1 MAAAPPSASAAA
13 LGALHRTEFS
23 PEWWQTVFQ
32 QAGGGPATKAASDA
46 KRDLK
51 KRVTIMKAC
60 WRVDLIGDR
69 LLHVGSINA
78 DTADQAIN
86 EVAKLFRIEPAQRDK
101 LMATE
106 VQTRRERAL

>member
-1 MAAAPPSASAAA
+1 MVAESAQH
-13 LGALHRTEFS
+13 G
-23 PEWWQTVFQ
+23 V
-32 QAGGGPATKAASDA
+32 GYGGPDHLGCCLVAD
-46 KRDLK
+46 RDLK
-51 KRVTIMKAC
+51 YPVTILKAC
-60 WRVDLIGDR
+60 WRVDIISDR

-78 DTADQAIN
+78 DTAEQAIN